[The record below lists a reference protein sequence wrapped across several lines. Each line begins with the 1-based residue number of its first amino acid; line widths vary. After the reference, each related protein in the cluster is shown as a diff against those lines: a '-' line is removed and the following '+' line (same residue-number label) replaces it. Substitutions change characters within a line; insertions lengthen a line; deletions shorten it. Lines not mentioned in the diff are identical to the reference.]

1 MCKNIRN
8 VCIIAHVDHG
18 KTTLADYL
26 LASNNILSNK
36 SAGTIRYLDSREDE
50 QYRLI
55 TMKSS
60 AVALNFKYEEEIK
73 LEAEDGDYLINL
85 IDSPGHVDFTFEVIS
100 SLRISDGALLLVDVA
115 EGIGD
120 QTRKVLQHAFKERL
134 KIILVL
140 NKMDRLILE
149 LGFDV
154 KEAYIH
160 ITKLIE
166 QINVVVHQLIQEE
179 IHELM
184 LEDIEIDEQYQ
195 DEREKTLEFSF
206 LNGNII
212 FTSCLHG
219 WCLDITGGNM
229 LKSISAKLDLPWN
242 SKTRSNLQKAI
253 SCNFYY
259 NSKTKKVSST
269 VTKKDQPTMMEQ
281 FILDP
286 IWNIYQN
293 IFINFNHEKI
303 RKIIQVLKIN
313 SSEIEC
319 HINEYLKVQ
328 NDLNNVKSSNLLA
341 YICRNIMTN
350 WLPLSKSIFERVIN
364 YIPDPYKSNKLRFPS
379 IYTELAT
386 SKVEY
391 EKLDGLNII
400 FISKFSACD
409 LTNNRLTKDRLK
421 GNEELN
427 GFVGISRVF
436 YGKIRVGDSL
446 YISNH
451 HNNNSNNKVQVI
463 SLFYLI
469 GSDLIPVNQIQNGHI
484 FALCIKEVEDQVNI
498 ESNDGIVG
506 KISSLDRTLTLSNY
520 PNFPAFNSL
529 YKSNTNSS
537 LSSIIKVS
545 IEPKR
550 IQDLP
555 LMLRGLELLS
565 RSDPCIEID
574 TLDTGEYI
582 LGCHGEVHLERCISD
597 LQYVFAQIPLSI
609 SKPLIAIRE
618 GLVNHINSN
627 QVQNFC
633 PHIPFP
639 PWSGSTI
646 NQNKEQESNDQHYEI
661 EYPIEKEQGENTAKI
676 PCELA
681 SIQINAVPMDRDL
694 TVYIEENLSL
704 ILEVINPSNITNE
717 SFKHIDKLDEINRIL
732 LGKHTPNLSVGT
744 LEFDS
749 YQDFVLIGICVK
761 KGSITLLT
769 SNEKNLKA
777 LNWSLKCTYN
787 TNYYPELTTP
797 TQKDVIDLYRK
808 VINGIITGFEIASI
822 SGPLCEEPI
831 RGVNFILNE
840 LILENFDIEQL
851 LQAKNVENQDFTLHL
866 NNIQKFISL
875 ISNQLT
881 TTTKE
886 LCRKAF
892 LQRGNVRIYEIYL
905 NLVIYCE
912 QSVLG
917 KVYSVINKRRGNVFN
932 EELKEGTSTFKIEAY
947 IPVIESL
954 GISQELRSK
963 ASGNISFNLT
973 FSHWEM
979 LDKDPFPES
988 SMTIE
993 EFEDEGFSKI
1003 NLLISNSNRCDYNLQ
1018 FGFDKDASNISENN
1032 SNLLGKAS
1040 MGLNSNNND
1049 DESINNKNS
1058 SNFFGNN
1065 TNVARMIINS
1075 IRQRKGL
1082 PTQHKIVMAA
1092 EKQRTLN
1099 KKK

>member
-18 KTTLADYL
+18 KTTMADYL

-36 SAGTIRYLDSREDE
+36 SAGSIRYLDSREDE

-60 AVALNFKYEEEIK
+60 AVALNFRYEKDIK
-73 LEAEDGDYLINL
+73 LVADNGDYLINL
-85 IDSPGHVDFTFEVIS
+85 IDSPGHVDFTYEVIS

-154 KEAYIH
+154 KEAYVH

-179 IHELM
+179 FHELM
-184 LEDIEIDEQYQ
+184 LEDIQIDEKSQ
-195 DEREKTLEFSF
+195 DEREKSLEFSF
-206 LNGNII
+206 SNGNIV

-219 WCLDITGGNM
+219 WCLDIAGGDI
-229 LKSISAKLDLPWN
+229 LKSISARLEVPWS
-242 SKTRSNLQKAI
+242 SKTRNNLYNAI
-253 SCNFYY
+253 CSNFYY
-259 NSKTKKVSST
+259 NSKTRKVTST
-269 VTKKDQPTMMEQ
+269 GLKKDQPTMMEQ
-281 FILDP
+281 FILEP
-286 IWNIYQN
+286 IWNIYRN
-293 IFINFNHEKI
+293 IFMEFSQEKI
-303 RKIIQVLKIN
+303 RKILQVLCLH
-313 SSEIEC
+313 STDVES
-319 HINEYLKVQ
+319 HISEYLKVQ
-328 NDLNNVKSSNLLA
+328 HDSNNPKSTNLLTL
-341 YICRNIMTN
+341 ICRNIMTS
-350 WLPLSKSIFERVIN
+350 WLPLSKAVFERVIN
-364 YIPDPYKSNKLRFPS
+364 YVPDPNTSNSLRFPS
-379 IYTELAT
+379 IYSELST
-386 SKVEY
+386 VKCYKE
-391 EKLDGLNII
+391 LDDLSIV

-409 LTNNRLTKDRLK
+409 LVNKRLTKDRLK

-436 YGKIRVGDSL
+436 WGEIKTGDVL
-446 YISNH
+446 YVSNH
-451 HNNNSNNKVQVI
+451 HNSRVAVV
-463 SLFYLI
+463 SLFYLL
-469 GSDLIPVNQIQNGHI
+469 GSDLIPVERVKNGHI
-484 FALCIKEVEDQVNI
+484 FAVCIREIDD
-498 ESNDGIVG
+498 ESREQHTDGIIG
-506 KISSLDRTLTLSNY
+506 RISSLDRTLTLSTY

-529 YKSNTNSS
+529 YKSDTNSS

-545 IEPKR
+545 IEPKN

-574 TLDTGEYI
+574 TSDTGEYI

-597 LQYVFAQIPLSI
+597 LQFVFAQVPLFV

-618 GLVNHINSN
+618 GLVD
-627 QVQNFC
+627 QVSSGQVHQSFC

-639 PWSGSTI
+639 PWSGNTSL
-646 NQNKEQESNDQHYEI
+646 QSKEETGQDDEHCQSA
-661 EYPIEKEQGENTAKI
+661 EKEQDESVAKI
-676 PCELA
+676 QCELA
-681 SIQINAVPMDRDL
+681 SIKIRAVPMSNDL
-694 TVYIEENLSL
+694 IDYIEKNQLL
-704 ILEVINPSNITNE
+704 VLEAVSPSNINSE
-717 SFKHIDKLDEINRIL
+717 LVGSRDRLDEINREIV
-732 LGKHTPNLSVGT
+732 GYLS
-744 LEFDS
+744 LHSDHSNPPSAEK
-749 YQDFVLIGICVK
+749 QDFSLVGICVK
-761 KGSITLLT
+761 KGSITVLT
-769 SNEKNLKA
+769 SNDKNLLA
-777 LNWSLKCTYN
+777 LKWSLRHTYDSS
-787 TNYYPELTTP
+787 YYLETSIPHHKEIT
-797 TQKDVIDLYRK
+797 DLYRK
-808 VINGIITGFEIASI
+808 AINGIITGYEMAST

-831 RGVNFILNE
+831 RGVNFVLNE
-840 LILENFDIEQL
+840 LVLEGLSVEEQAVDAEASSPDL
-851 LQAKNVENQDFTLHL
+851 DSGLTD
-866 NNIQKFISL
+866 IQKSISL

-881 TTTKE
+881 STAKE
-886 LCRKAF
+886 LCRRSF

-905 NLVIYCE
+905 SLVIYCE

-947 IPVIESL
+947 IPIIESL
-954 GISQELRSK
+954 GISQELRSR
-963 ASGNISFNLT
+963 ASGNISFNMS
-973 FSHWEM
+973 FSHWEL
-979 LDKDPFPES
+979 LDEDPFPES
-988 SMTIE
+988 SMTME

-1003 NLLISNSNRCDYNLQ
+1003 SLLISNSNRYDYSLQ
-1018 FGFDKDASNISENN
+1018 LGFDRDAAGITDTGSNM
-1032 SNLLGKAS
+1032 LGKAS
-1040 MGLNSNNND
+1040 MGLGPSNEDDSSNN
-1049 DESINNKNS
+1049 KGG
-1058 SNFFGNN
+1058 SNCYGNN

>member
-60 AVALNFKYEEEIK
+60 AVSLKFKYEEEIK

-85 IDSPGHVDFTFEVIS
+85 IDSPGHVDFTYEVIS

-166 QINVVVHQLIQEE
+166 QINVIVHQLIQEE

-195 DEREKTLEFSF
+195 DELEKTLVFSF
-206 LNGNII
+206 SNGNII

-229 LKSISAKLDLPWN
+229 LKSISTKLDLPWN

-259 NSKTKKVSST
+259 NSKTKKVSNT
-269 VTKKDQPTMMEQ
+269 GTKKDQPTMMEQ

-293 IFINFNHEKI
+293 IFINFNEEKI
-303 RKIIQVLKIN
+303 RKIIQVLGIN

-319 HINEYLKVQ
+319 HISEYLKIQ

-341 YICRNIMTN
+341 FICRNIMTN

-364 YIPDPYKSNKLRFPS
+364 YIPDPNKSNKLRFPS
-379 IYTELAT
+379 IYTELIS

-391 EKLDGLNII
+391 EKLDDLDIV

-436 YGKIRVGDSL
+436 NGNIKVGDSL
-446 YISNH
+446 YVSNH
-451 HNNNSNNKVQVI
+451 LNNNSNSKVQII
-463 SLFYLI
+463 SLFYLL
-469 GSDLIPVNQIQNGHI
+469 GSDLIPVNQVKNGHI
-484 FALCIKEVEDQVNI
+484 FALCLKEIQDEVNI
-498 ESNDGIVG
+498 QNNDGIIG
-506 KISSLDRTLTLSNY
+506 RISSLDRTLTLSNY

-597 LQYVFAQIPLSI
+597 LQFVFAQIPLSV

-639 PWSGSTI
+639 PWSGSTT
-646 NQNKEQESNDQHYEI
+646 NQNKEENNDQQSEFDHST
-661 EYPIEKEQGENTAKI
+661 EKDQDEHTAKI

-681 SIQINAVPMDRDL
+681 SIQIKAVPMEHDL
-694 TVYIEENLSL
+694 TEYIEKNLSL
-704 ILEVINPSNITNE
+704 ILEVVNPSNITND
-717 SFKHIDKLDEINRIL
+717 SYKYIDKLDEINKIIL
-732 LGKHTPNLSVGT
+732 CKNAPNSNVGS
-744 LEFDS
+744 LESDHL
-749 YQDFVLIGICVK
+749 QDFVLIGIFVK
-761 KGSITLLT
+761 KGSITILT
-769 SNEKNLKA
+769 SNEKNLKT

-787 TNYYPELTTP
+787 SNYYPELTIP
-797 TQKDVIDLYRK
+797 VQKDVIDLYRK
-808 VINGIITGFEIASI
+808 VINGIITGFEIASV

-831 RGVNFILNE
+831 RGVNFILSE
-840 LILENFDIEQL
+840 LVLDNFDIEQL
-851 LQAKNVENQDFTLHL
+851 LKAEHLENQDFTLSF
-866 NNIQKFISL
+866 NNIQKSISL

-947 IPVIESL
+947 IPIIESL

-963 ASGNISFNLT
+963 ASGNISFNLS
-973 FSHWEM
+973 FSHWEL
-979 LDKDPFPES
+979 LDEDPFPES
-988 SMTIE
+988 SMTME
-993 EFEDEGFSKI
+993 EFEDEGFSKV
-1003 NLLISNSNRCDYNLQ
+1003 NLLISNSNRYDYNLQ
-1018 FGFDKDASNISENN
+1018 FGIDKDNSNMSESNN
-1032 SNLLGKAS
+1032 NLLGKAS
-1040 MGLNSNNND
+1040 FGLNSSNND
-1049 DESINNKNS
+1049 DEPNNNKNS
-1058 SNFFGNN
+1058 SNNFGNN
-1065 TNVARMIINS
+1065 TNIARMIINS